1 MYSWLRHRG
10 ERRSEL
16 ATGILVNKASSIL
29 RSLTYSSLDSLFL
42 AAPKSK
48 RV

>member
-16 ATGILVNKASSIL
+16 ATGIPANKASGIL
-29 RSLTYSSLDSLFL
+29 RSLTYSSRPGLFVFGN
-42 AAPKSK
+42 AQE
-48 RV
+48 